1 MLKPEMIGILGILVL
16 LVLVLIRFQ
25 VGLAL
30 LLVGFVG
37 FIILNDFN
45 VALSNLGRSAI
56 GTLQSQSLSVIPMFI
71 MMGLFLSSSGMAKDM
86 FNAIDKWLG
95 NLKGGLGIA
104 TIATSAIFSSISGS
118 ASATTST
125 LAKITIPEMRSYN
138 YNDRLSTSTVAA
150 GGTLGFLI
158 PPSTIMIIYGVLT
171 MENIGELLIAGL
183 IPGIFMTLI
192 FMTVIHVQVRLNP
205 SLAPLTNKAG
215 ITLRDKV
222 KSLQA
227 VWPFAVV
234 FLVSIGGIYLGVF
247 TATEAGA
254 VGALGSLLVSG
265 LTRRLTFNN
274 IFSAMDETVRLSCMI
289 FIILIGAS
297 LFGQF
302 LAASRLPI
310 VLTSWVGQL
319 DLSAYVVLLF
329 ILIVLLIL
337 GLFMES
343 IAILVITIPILYP
356 LIIDLGFDGIWFG
369 VIMCLAINIGMIT
382 PPLGISV
389 YIVHGVTKI
398 PLETIFR
405 GIIPMLLG
413 MLLMIVLLIIVP
425 EIALYLPK
433 MMRN

>member
-192 FMTVIHVQVRLNP
+192 FMVVIYIQVRLNP